1 MKGLSHKPVLHRTGQ
16 VMICAVI
23 FRSRLH
29 EMSKVVCTAHYMP
42 EGDPLPGT
50 VQLVARW
57 SSLRARSCAT
67 PIWLRAFAESGG

>member
-42 EGDPLPGT
+42 EGDPPMEPLLGSRCRRFDRQSADGRDLWPMDRT
-50 VQLVARW
+50 RL
-57 SSLRARSCAT
+57 
-67 PIWLRAFAESGG
+67 